1 MTDEPLWH
9 ADDQHR
15 RLEEL
20 LGVAPDS
27 REEPLRRDVRS
38 LGRLLGLVLREQEG
52 SGFFEIVES
61 IRKLSISDRAG
72 TSSGGIR
79 DLLGKI
85 STKDSAKIAKA
96 FATYFELTNLAET
109 NHRKRRRRASQLNPA
124 VGVQPGTFHG
134 TLQRLK
140 AAGIPLGSVL
150 ETMRHIEVT
159 PVFTAHP
166 TEVARRTILWSRQRL
181 ARLLESLDAL
191 PLSNSHAA
199 KIETELAGEI
209 TLLWQTDEVRRATPT
224 VFDEIKMGLD
234 YAGVLFEA
242 VPQLYASIVDDLNR
256 VYSGSFEILDA
267 PVMVKFGSWIGGDRD
282 GHPHVTWQCTEY
294 ALSSARR
301 TTLEFYVRRIR
312 DLRRKLSSSIKRVA
326 VSEQLQSKLK
336 EYTGQLEVE
345 ITDREDEPYR
355 RLLTCMLFRLSA
367 GLSHP
372 EDGKAYPNADEFL
385 NDLELIRSSLIRGG
399 GGRLAETLLDPL
411 VVQARTFRL
420 HTHELDIR
428 QNARTH
434 ESALQSLS
442 GESKDPAAARAIL
455 DDFMGLARLQQK
467 YPSESL
473 PAFIISGTTSAQ
485 DLKSLLRLAEI
496 TGIDLARIRTVPLF
510 ESIADLRNSPEI
522 CRTIWGDSQYSA
534 LLDAH
539 GRSQEIMLGY
549 SDSNKDGG
557 MLTSTW
563 ELFKAQ
569 SALYQC
575 AREFKVDLQFIHG
588 RGGTVGR
595 GGGPTYDAIVAQPR
609 DSFSGRIRITEQGE
623 VLNWKYSDP
632 VLAMR
637 NLELMIA
644 ASVEAMLRPNAPQ
657 QQPEWLSA
665 MESMSAD
672 AYAFYQQEIRDNP
685 DILIYFEQATPAREF
700 DLARIG
706 SRPSRRTQA
715 KGLADL
721 RAIPWVFGWMQ
732 SRHGLPGWFGV
743 GYALERCQD
752 QGLLPGML
760 ESFPMF
766 GNLIRNVEIG
776 LAKSDMNIAKLYSG
790 LVVDTE
796 LRARVFDRIRE
807 EYERT
812 ARAVLLLTRQK
823 QLLENNP
830 VLARS
835 IRLRN
840 PYVDPMSFMQVELLR
855 RRRGGEDSAEIH
867 NALGATINGISAGLR
882 NTG

>member
-38 LGRLLGLVLREQEG
+38 LGRLLGMVIREQEG
-52 SGFFEIVES
+52 NEFFEIVES

-72 TSSGGIR
+72 TSPGGIR
-79 DLLGKI
+79 ELLQKI
-85 STKDSAKIAKA
+85 STRDAAKIAKA

-109 NHRKRRRRASQLNPA
+109 NHRKRRRRASQLNPDLR
-124 VGVQPGTFHG
+124 VQPGTFQG

-140 AAGIPLGSVL
+140 AAGISL
-150 ETMRHIEVT
+150 ETVLRTLRRIEVT

-166 TEVARRTILWSRQRL
+166 TEVARRTILWSRQRIS
-181 ARLLESLDAL
+181 RLLESLDVL
-191 PLSNSHAA
+191 PLSNVQAA

-234 YAGVLFEA
+234 YAGILLEA
-242 VPQLYASIVDDLNR
+242 IPQLYAAIVDDLNR
-256 VYSGSFEILDA
+256 AYSARFAILDMPA
-267 PVMVKFGSWIGGDRD
+267 MVKFGSWIGGDRD
-282 GHPHVTWQCTEY
+282 GHPYVTWQSTEY
-294 ALSSARR
+294 ALSSARQKI
-301 TTLEFYVRRIR
+301 LEFYARRIR

-326 VSEQLQSKLK
+326 VSEQLQTKLN
-336 EYTGQLEVE
+336 EYSSQLEVE
-345 ITDREDEPYR
+345 ITDRADEPYR
-355 RLLTCMLFRLSA
+355 RFLTCILFRLST

-372 EDGKAYPNADEFL
+372 EDVKAYATADEFL
-385 NDLELIRSSLIRGG
+385 DDLELIRSSLIRGG
-399 GGRLAETLLDPL
+399 GGRLAAMLLDPL
-411 VVQARTFRL
+411 MIQVRTFRF
-420 HTHELDIR
+420 HTQELDIR

-434 ESALQSLS
+434 ENAVESLS
-442 GESKDPAAARAIL
+442 GETKDPSAVRAIL

-467 YPSESL
+467 YPAKAL
-473 PAFIISGTTSAQ
+473 PTFIISGTTSAN
-485 DLKSLLRLAEI
+485 DVKTLLRLAEI
-496 TGIDLARIRTVPLF
+496 TGIDLARMRTVPLF
-510 ESIADLRNSPEI
+510 ESIADLRNSAEI
-522 CRTIWGDSQYSA
+522 CRTIWSDPKYSL

-539 GRSQEIMLGY
+539 GRTQEIMLGY

-569 SALYQC
+569 SAIHQC
-575 AREFKVDLQFIHG
+575 AREFKVELHFFHG

-595 GGGPTYDAIVAQPR
+595 GGGPTYDAIVAQPE
-609 DSFSGRIRITEQGE
+609 DSFSGHVRITEQGE

-632 VLAMR
+632 VLAVR

-644 ASVEAMLRPNAPQ
+644 ASVEAIVRPNAPAQ
-657 QQPEWLSA
+657 DGEWLSA

-685 DILIYFEQATPAREF
+685 DILVYFEQATPAREF
-700 DLARIG
+700 DLAKIG

-715 KGLADL
+715 TGLADL

-743 GYALERCQD
+743 GYALERFAD
-752 QGLLPGML
+752 QALLLRML
-760 ESFPMF
+760 EQFSMF

-776 LAKSDMNIAKLYSG
+776 LAKSDMPIAKLYSE
-790 LVVDTE
+790 LVVDSE
-796 LRARVFDRIRE
+796 LRVRVFGKIRE

-812 ARAVLLLTRQK
+812 IRAVLRLTRQE
-823 QLLENNP
+823 QLLENNA

-855 RRRGGEDSAEIH
+855 RCRSGEETAEMH

>member
-776 LAKSDMNIAKLYSG
+776 LAKSDMNIAKLYSE

>member
-1 MTDEPLWH
+1 
-9 ADDQHR
+9 
-15 RLEEL
+15 LE
-20 LGVAPDS
+20 
-27 REEPLRRDVRS
+27 
-38 LGRLLGLVLREQEG
+38 
-52 SGFFEIVES
+52 
-61 IRKLSISDRAG
+61 
-72 TSSGGIR
+72 
-79 DLLGKI
+79 
-85 STKDSAKIAKA
+85 
-96 FATYFELTNLAET
+96 
-109 NHRKRRRRASQLNPA
+109 
-124 VGVQPGTFHG
+124 
-134 TLQRLK
+134 
-140 AAGIPLGSVL
+140 
-150 ETMRHIEVT
+150 
-159 PVFTAHP
+159 
-166 TEVARRTILWSRQRL
+166 
-181 ARLLESLDAL
+181 
-191 PLSNSHAA
+191 
-199 KIETELAGEI
+199 
-209 TLLWQTDEVRRATPT
+209 
-224 VFDEIKMGLD
+224 
-234 YAGVLFEA
+234 
-242 VPQLYASIVDDLNR
+242 
-256 VYSGSFEILDA
+256 
-267 PVMVKFGSWIGGDRD
+267 
-282 GHPHVTWQCTEY
+282 
-294 ALSSARR
+294 
-301 TTLEFYVRRIR
+301 
-312 DLRRKLSSSIKRVA
+312 
-326 VSEQLQSKLK
+326 
-336 EYTGQLEVE
+336 EYTGKLEVE
-345 ITDREDEPYR
+345 ITDRVDEPYR
-355 RLLTCMLFRLSA
+355 RFLTCMLFRLSV
-367 GLSHP
+367 GLLRP
-372 EDGKAYPNADEFL
+372 EDAKGYGNADEFL
-385 NDLELIRSSLIRGG
+385 GDLELIRSSLIHGG
-399 GGRLAETLLDPL
+399 GGRLSETLLDPL
-411 VVQARTFRL
+411 MILARTFRF
-420 HTHELDIR
+420 HTHELDVR

-434 ESALQSLS
+434 ENALKSLS
-442 GESKDPAAARAIL
+442 GEGKDPAALRAIL

-467 YPSESL
+467 YPSEAL
-473 PAFIISGTTSAQ
+473 PAFIISGTTSAE
-485 DLKSLLRLAEI
+485 DLKALLRLAEI
-496 TGIDLARIRTVPLF
+496 TGIDLGRIRTVPLF

-522 CRTIWGDSQYSA
+522 CRTIWSDPQYSV

-569 SALYQC
+569 SALHLC
-575 AREFKVDLQFIHG
+575 AREFKVELNFIHG

-609 DSFSGRIRITEQGE
+609 DSFSGHIRITEQGE

-632 VLAMR
+632 VLAVR

-743 GYALERCQD
+743 GYALERFPD

-776 LAKSDMNIAKLYSG
+776 LAKSDMSIANLYSE
-790 LVVDTE
+790 LVVDKSV
-796 LRARVFDRIRE
+796 RARVFDRIRE
-807 EYERT
+807 EYDRT
-812 ARAVLLLTRQK
+812 TRAVLQLTRQK
-823 QLLENNP
+823 QLLEHNP

-855 RRRGGEDSAEIH
+855 RRRAGEDSPEIH

>member
-1 MTDEPLWH
+1 MTDDPLWH

-20 LGVAPDS
+20 LGVSTES

-52 SGFFEIVES
+52 NEFFEIVES

-72 TSSGGIR
+72 TSSGAIR
-79 DLLGKI
+79 ELLGRI

-109 NHRKRRRRASQLNPA
+109 NHRKRRRRASQLNPN
-124 VGVQPGTFHG
+124 VGVQPGTFLG
-134 TLQRLK
+134 TLLRLK
-140 AAGIPLGSVL
+140 AAGIPLESVVDTL
-150 ETMRHIEVT
+150 RLIEVT

-166 TEVARRTILWSRQRL
+166 TEVARRTILWSRQRI
-181 ARLLESLDAL
+181 ARLLEALDVL

-199 KIETELAGEI
+199 KSETEIAGEI
-209 TLLWQTDEVRRATPT
+209 TLLWQTDEVRRAAPT

-242 VPQLYASIVDDLNR
+242 VPQLYADLMDNLNH
-256 VYSGSFEILDA
+256 VYSGGFEMFDA

-282 GHPHVTWQCTEY
+282 GHPHVTAECTEF

-301 TTLEFYVRRIR
+301 TILEFYARRVR

-326 VSEQLQSKLK
+326 VSEQLRNKLQ
-336 EYTGQLEVE
+336 EYTGRLEAE
-345 ITDREDEPYR
+345 ITDRVDEPYR
-355 RLLTCMLFRLSA
+355 RFLTCMLFRLSL

-372 EDGKAYPNADEFL
+372 EDLKEYGSADEFL
-385 NDLELIRSSLIRGG
+385 DDLELIRSSLIRGG
-399 GGRLAETLLDPL
+399 GERPAKTLLDPL
-411 VVQARTFRL
+411 ILQVRTFRF

-428 QNARTH
+428 QNARTQ
-434 ESALQSLS
+434 ERALQSLS
-442 GESKDPAAARAIL
+442 RESGNAAAARLLL

-467 YPSESL
+467 YPTESL
-473 PAFIISGTTSAQ
+473 PTFVISGTTSARDFQ
-485 DLKSLLRLAEI
+485 ALLRLAEI
-496 TGIDLARIRTVPLF
+496 TGIDLKKISTVPLF
-510 ESIADLRNSPEI
+510 ESITDLRNSPEI
-522 CRTIWGDSQYSA
+522 CRTIWSDSQYSV

-539 GRSQEIMLGY
+539 DRSQEIMLGY

-569 SALYQC
+569 SALHQC
-575 AREFKVDLQFIHG
+575 ALEFKVKLSFFHG

-595 GGGPTYDAIVAQPR
+595 GGGPTYDAIVAQPK

-632 VLAMR
+632 VLAVR
-637 NLELMIA
+637 NMELMIA
-644 ASVEAMLRPNAPQ
+644 ASLEAILRPNAPHQ
-657 QQPEWLSA
+657 QREWLPA
-665 MESMSAD
+665 MELMSED
-672 AYAFYQQEIRDNP
+672 AYAFYRREIRDNP
-685 DILIYFEQATPAREF
+685 DILVYFEQATPAKEF

-706 SRPSRRTQA
+706 SRPSRRTEA

-743 GYALERCQD
+743 GHALERFPD
-752 QGLLPGML
+752 SVLLSWML
-760 ESFPMF
+760 EHFPMF

-776 LAKSDMNIAKLYSG
+776 LAKSDMNIAKLYSE
-790 LVVDTE
+790 LVVDPE
-796 LRARVFDRIRE
+796 LRVRVFDRIRE
-807 EYERT
+807 EFERT
-812 ARAVLLLTRQK
+812 TRAVLRLTGQK

-840 PYVDPMSFMQVELLR
+840 PYVDPMSFLQVELLR
-855 RRRGGEDSAEIH
+855 RRRSGEDSAEIH